1 MDLEVVG
8 DLVALLEQERDG
20 NKRDFIGGCGG
31 MQLAAPIIGV

>member
-8 DLVALLEQERDG
+8 DLVALLEQEQEG

-31 MQLAAPIIGV
+31 WI